1 MPSATKTGNYYKT
14 RTKKWLEKDG
24 WTVANM
30 ETQFRIVTKD
40 KKTGADK
47 VIFVKRDTFGADL
60 MAMNGSQML
69 FVQVKTNKGDMAA
82 GLKELAKHPYPSF
95 VELWV
100 VRWEPRA
107 REPEVAEVNR
117 EYQL

>member
-1 MPSATKTGNYYKT
+1 MSRASTGNYYKN

-24 WTVANM
+24 FVVANM
-30 ETQFRIVTKD
+30 ETQFRVVTKD
-40 KKTGADK
+40 KKTGEDK

-60 MAMNGSQML
+60 MAMDGSRL
-69 FVQVKTNKGDMAA
+69 VFVQVKTNKGDIAA
-82 GLKELAKHPYPSF
+82 GLKELAKHPYPPF

-107 REPEVAEVNR
+107 REPEIAEVNR
-117 EYQL
+117 EYMP